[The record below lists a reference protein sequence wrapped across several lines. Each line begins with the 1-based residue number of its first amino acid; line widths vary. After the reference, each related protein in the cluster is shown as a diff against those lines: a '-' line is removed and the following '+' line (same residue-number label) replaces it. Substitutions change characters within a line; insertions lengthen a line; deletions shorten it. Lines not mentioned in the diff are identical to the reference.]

1 MGRVE
6 GWRGRELYTKV
17 GHRKRRGRCLH
28 GGVGQT
34 SCTKVRP
41 AGQLLSSHHHPFPA
55 SVRCSMSPQLPP
67 PHRCQSNGPVGDAA
81 TGIFNYNL
89 VHRQYARA
97 CIARR
102 VYMCTWWRGRGVCLT
117 ASSLR
122 HAGACTRA
130 HGEESLSTLSEHT
143 NKFLITESLQLM
155 ANSMINTA
163 CPELL
168 EGIFNLI
175 LSDKHS
181 VQSI

>member
-1 MGRVE
+1 M
-6 GWRGRELYTKV
+6 
-17 GHRKRRGRCLH
+17 
-28 GGVGQT
+28 
-34 SCTKVRP
+34 
-41 AGQLLSSHHHPFPA
+41 
-55 SVRCSMSPQLPP
+55 
-67 PHRCQSNGPVGDAA
+67 
-81 TGIFNYNL
+81 
-89 VHRQYARA
+89 
-97 CIARR
+97 
-102 VYMCTWWRGRGVCLT
+102 CLT